1 MKYKWICR
9 CLTAVL
15 LATFII
21 YSGATAFA
29 QGTTTATVE
38 GVITDQQNAVVPGV
52 KVTIHNVST
61 GFERSTAT
69 DANGFRQ
76 RERQVLLVPV
86 LAYGQPAGF
95 HHRVA
100 RKRQIHL
107 ARRSIP
113 VCPPGV
119 PRLGPRTVIRE
130 PTPTNDPIKKG
141 LKSSISGPFSGSWQ
155 P

>member
-52 KVTIHNVST
+52 KVRWLAIHVHSPRDMALSHK
-61 GFERSTAT
+61 ESLR
-69 DANGFRQ
+69 
-76 RERQVLLVPV
+76 LVEDPW
-86 LAYGQPAGF
+86 
-95 HHRVA
+95 
-100 RKRQIHL
+100 
-107 ARRSIP
+107 
-113 VCPPGV
+113 
-119 PRLGPRTVIRE
+119 
-130 PTPTNDPIKKG
+130 TP
-141 LKSSISGPFSGSWQ
+141 
-155 P
+155 